1 MKQKKQ
7 ATAATCSQFLEGTTI
22 STTFRFQH
30 LGQALPAD
38 SGRLGE
44 EATTRRAR
52 AQGQDTVLRH
62 SETEVQKRVF
72 STMDDCKAESTLKQ
86 RPFKDVLD
94 SRFYSILFIRP
105 RSCAHNQL
113 FQWRWIRKNLK
124 IWKKSLWNCS
134 PSRTFWVFPVLEV
147 LQLCRMSKLRGLQFL
162 LQGFI
167 PQPLLGKMLKTL
179 RVAAVLL
186 CKGIHALFHALLDDP
201 NSQSSRGQV
210 RYPPICHSSPQP
222 FPQRR
227 LQLQHLSF
235 CQQQLL
241 VSELSQ
247 IFPTLCHLSILA
259 TSPNIWKVAETIRK
273 PLLHQVLN
281 LQ

>member
-1 MKQKKQ
+1 MQTIFWKELQ
-7 ATAATCSQFLEGTTI
+7 SLI
-22 STTFRFQH
+22 STTFWLQH

-52 AQGQDTVLRH
+52 AQGQDTVLHH
-62 SETEVQKRVF
+62 SETELQKRVF
-72 STMDDCKAESTLKQ
+72 CTMDDCKAENTLRQ

-94 SRFYSILFIRP
+94 SRFYSILFIRT

-147 LQLCRMSKLRGLQFL
+147 LQLCRMSELRGLQFL

-186 CKGIHALFHALLDDP
+186 CKGIHALFHALLNDQIHSP
-201 NSQSSRGQV
+201 VGGRSGTHRFVTPLPSLFPRNACNCNIWASSNSNCWCLNSAKSSQRCATS
-210 RYPPICHSSPQP
+210 RSSLHRQT
-222 FPQRR
+222 FGK
-227 LQLQHLSF
+227 LQKPLENLYFTRFWTFNS
-235 CQQQLL
+235 L
-241 VSELSQ
+241 
-247 IFPTLCHLSILA
+247 IDLSI
-259 TSPNIWKVAETIRK
+259 
-273 PLLHQVLN
+273 
-281 LQ
+281 